1 METRIKMGDT
11 LTQTVMK
18 MTDGNPGAAQA
29 MIMMLNCNAKIDP
42 ESALGQFSGMVSL
55 DSFGIFGTDIYVL
68 WSDICG
74 KDMPKMLAV
83 LRSVQLGFFT
93 REVLRDACSR
103 QDYSGREMVPVEELY
118 EKVYNYL
125 DKFNRE

>member
-1 METRIKMGDT
+1 
-11 LTQTVMK
+11 
-18 MTDGNPGAAQA
+18 
-29 MIMMLNCNAKIDP
+29 MMQNSVKIDP
-42 ESALGQFSGMVSL
+42 ESALKEFSGIVSL
-55 DSFGIFGTDIYVL
+55 DSFGIYGTAIYVL

-125 DKFNRE
+125 DRFNRE

>member
-11 LTQTVMK
+11 LTQTIMR
-18 MTDGNPGAAQA
+18 MSEGNPGAVQA
-29 MIMMLNCNAKIDP
+29 MAVMMQNSVKIDP
-42 ESALGQFSGMVSL
+42 ESALKEFSGIVSL
-55 DSFGIFGTDIYVL
+55 DSFGIYGTAIYVL

-125 DKFNRE
+125 DRFNRE